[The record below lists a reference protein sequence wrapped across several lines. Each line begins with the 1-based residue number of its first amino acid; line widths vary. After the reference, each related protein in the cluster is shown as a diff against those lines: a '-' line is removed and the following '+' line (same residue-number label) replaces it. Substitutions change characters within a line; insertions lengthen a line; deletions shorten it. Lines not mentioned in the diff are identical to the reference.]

1 MEGEMLKRV
10 VALSAV
16 VLAGVLAFVAFAAV
30 AAAADYPDRP
40 VTIVV
45 GFPPGGASDIMARI
59 LTAKLGSVLG
69 QPFIVDNR
77 PGAGGNV
84 GGEFVAHAAPDGYTL
99 LLGNNAILAT
109 NVSLYSKIGFDPEK
123 DFAPISLIG
132 TQANVLVVNNDVKAH
147 SLVELIALAKA
158 NPGKLNFAS
167 SGYGLAAHLAGE
179 LFKAQAHIDI
189 VHVPYKGS
197 APALEDVIA
206 GQDQMMFATTS
217 GVMGFLKNGQVRAL
231 AVTTLKRTP
240 SLPDVPTMDEA
251 GLPGFEATTWHGLV
265 APAGTPPAIVA
276 ALNKAIGET
285 LKDPDI
291 QHKLANLGID
301 IAPDSPDQ
309 FAAYIKAEIPKWA
322 AVIKASGA
330 KME

>member
-1 MEGEMLKRV
+1 MLKRM
-10 VALSAV
+10 AV
-16 VLAGVLAFVAFAAV
+16 VLAGLLAFAALATG
-30 AAAADYPDRP
+30 AAAADYPTRP
-40 VTIVV
+40 ITIVV

-84 GGEFVAHAAPDGYTL
+84 AGEFVARAAPDGYTL

-109 NVSLYSKIGFDPEK
+109 NISLYGKIGFDPEK

-147 SLVELIALAKA
+147 SLAELIALAKA

-179 LFKAQAHIDI
+179 LFKAQAQIDI

-197 APALEDVIA
+197 APALQDVIA

-240 SLPDVPTMDEA
+240 ILPDVPTMDEA

-265 APAGTPPAIVA
+265 APAGTPPQIIA
-276 ALNKAIGET
+276 ALNKAVAET
-285 LKDPDI
+285 LEDADI
-291 QHKLANLGID
+291 QHKLAGLGID
-301 IAPDSPDQ
+301 IAPDTPEQ
-309 FAAYIKAEIPKWA
+309 FAAYIKMEIPKWA

-330 KME
+330 KMQ

>member
-1 MEGEMLKRV
+1 MVRTTILVGA
-10 VALSAV
+10 AL
-16 VLAGVLAFVAFAAV
+16 LALPCAPAL
-30 AAAADYPDRP
+30 AAADYPTRP
-40 VTIVV
+40 VALVV
-45 GFPPGGASDIMARI
+45 GFPPGGASDILARI
-59 LTAKLGSVLG
+59 IAGKLGGVLG

-84 GGEFVAHAAPDGYTL
+84 AGEAVAHAAPDGYTL

-109 NVSLYSKIGFDPEK
+109 NANLYAKIGFDPQA

-132 TQANVLVVNNDVKAH
+132 TQANVLVVNNTVPAH
-147 SLVELIALAKA
+147 SLAELIALAKA
-158 NPGKLNFAS
+158 SPGKLNFAS

-217 GVMGFLKNGQVRAL
+217 GVMGFLSNGQVRAL
-231 AVTTLKRTP
+231 AVTTLKRTAI
-240 SLPDVPTMDEA
+240 LPDIPTMDKS
-251 GLPGFEATTWHGLV
+251 GLRGFEATTWHGLV
-265 APAGTPPAIVA
+265 APAGTPPAVIDTLHRA
-276 ALNKAIGET
+276 LLEALN
-285 LKDPDI
+285 DPDVRA
-291 QHKLANLGID
+291 KLAALGID
-301 IAPDSPDQ
+301 IAPDSPEE
-309 FAAYIKAEIPKWA
+309 FAAYIKSEIPKWA

-330 KME
+330 KLE

>member
-1 MEGEMLKRV
+1 MMLRRMSAALV
-10 VALSAV
+10 GLLALVAAT
-16 VLAGVLAFVAFAAV
+16 AV
-30 AAAADYPDRP
+30 ATAADYPDRP
-40 VTIVV
+40 VTLVV
-45 GFPPGGASDIMARI
+45 GFPPGGASDILARI
-59 LTAKLGSVLG
+59 ITDKLGSLLG

-84 GGEFVAHAAPDGYTL
+84 AGEAVAHATPDGYTL

-109 NVSLYSKIGFDPEK
+109 NVTLYSKTGFDPQN
-123 DFAPISLIG
+123 DFAPITLIG
-132 TQANVLVVNNDVKAH
+132 TQANVLVVNLDVPAH
-147 SLVELIALAKA
+147 SLAELIALAKA

-167 SGYGLAAHLAGE
+167 SGFGLAAHLAGE
-179 LFKAQAHIDI
+179 LFKAHAHIDI

-231 AVTTLKRTP
+231 AVTTLKRTAA
-240 SLPDVPTMDEA
+240 LPDIPTMDEA
-251 GLPGFEATTWHGLV
+251 GLPGFEAMTWHGLV
-265 APAGTPPAIVA
+265 APAGTPPAIIDTLHRAVV
-276 ALNKAIGET
+276 ET
-285 LKDPDI
+285 LKDASV
-291 QHKLANLGID
+291 QQKLAALGVD
-301 IAPDSPDQ
+301 VAPDSPDE

-330 KME
+330 KVE

>member
-1 MEGEMLKRV
+1 MLKRMA
-10 VALSAV
+10 AL
-16 VLAGVLAFVAFAAV
+16 LAGLLAFAALAAV
-30 AAAADYPDRP
+30 ATAADYPIRP

-84 GGEFVAHAAPDGYTL
+84 AGEFVAHAAPDGYTL

-109 NVSLYSKIGFDPEK
+109 NVSLYGKIGFDPEK
-123 DFAPISLIG
+123 DLAPISLIG

-147 SLVELIALAKA
+147 SLAELIALAKA

-265 APAGTPPAIVA
+265 APAGTPPAIIA
-276 ALNKAIGET
+276 ALNKAIAAT
-285 LKDPDI
+285 LNDPDI
-291 QHKLANLGID
+291 EHKLANLGID
-301 IAPDSPDQ
+301 IGPGTPAQ
-309 FAAYIKAEIPKWA
+309 FVAYIKAEIPKWA

>member
-1 MEGEMLKRV
+1 MLKRI
-10 VALSAV
+10 AGRLAV
-16 VLAGVLAFVAFAAV
+16 VLAGLLTFAACPAFAGVAV
-30 AAAADYPDRP
+30 AGYPDRP
-40 VTIVV
+40 ITIVV
-45 GFPPGGASDIMARI
+45 GFPPGGASDIMARV
-59 LTAKLGSVLG
+59 LTAKLGSLLG
-69 QPFIVDNR
+69 QPFVVDNR
-77 PGAGGNV
+77 PGAAGNV
-84 GGEFVAHAAPDGYTL
+84 AGEYVAHAAPDGYTL

-147 SLVELIALAKA
+147 SLAELIALAKA

-217 GVMGFLKNGQVRAL
+217 GVMGFLENGQVRPL

-240 SLPDVPTMDEA
+240 ILPDIPTMDEA

-265 APAGTPPAIVA
+265 APAGTPPQIIA
-276 ALNKAIGET
+276 ALNKAISET
-285 LKDPDI
+285 LKDPDMK
-291 QHKLANLGID
+291 HKLAGLGID
-301 IAPDSPDQ
+301 IAPDTPEQ
-309 FAAYIKAEIPKWA
+309 FAAYIKMEIPKWA

>member
-1 MEGEMLKRV
+1 M
-10 VALSAV
+10 
-16 VLAGVLAFVAFAAV
+16 FAATL

-69 QPFIVDNR
+69 QPFVVDNR

-84 GGEFVAHAAPDGYTL
+84 AGEFVAHAAPDGYTL

-132 TQANVLVVNNDVKAH
+132 TQANVLVVNDEVKAH
-147 SLVELIALAKA
+147 SLAELIALAKA

-197 APALEDVIA
+197 APALQDVIA

-217 GVMGFLKNGQVRAL
+217 GVMGFLKNDQVRAL

-240 SLPDVPTMDEA
+240 SLPEVPTMDEA

-265 APAGTPPAIVA
+265 APAGTPPQVIA
-276 ALNKAIGET
+276 ALNKAIAET

-291 QHKLANLGID
+291 QHKLADLGID
-301 IAPDSPDQ
+301 IAPDTPDQ
-309 FAAYIKAEIPKWA
+309 FAAYIKAEIPKWS
-322 AVIKASGA
+322 AVIKVSGA

>member
-1 MEGEMLKRV
+1 MLKRN
-10 VALSAV
+10 VAGALCILLALACLIASLCAASA
-16 VLAGVLAFVAFAAV
+16 ATA
-30 AAAADYPDRP
+30 YPARP
-40 VTIVV
+40 ITVVV

-69 QPFIVDNR
+69 QPFVVDNR

-84 GGEFVAHAAPDGYTL
+84 AGEFVAHAAPDGYTL

-109 NVSLYSKIGFDPEK
+109 NISLYPKTGFDPVK

-132 TQANVLVVNNDVKAH
+132 TQANVLVVNDAVPAH
-147 SLVELIALAKA
+147 SLAELIALAKA

-179 LFKAQAHIDI
+179 LFKAQARVDI

-217 GVMGFLKNGQVRAL
+217 GVMGFLENGQVRAL
-231 AVTTLKRTP
+231 AVTTLKRTAI
-240 SLPDVPTMDEA
+240 LPNVPTMDEL
-251 GLPGFEATTWHGLV
+251 GLHGFEATTWHGLV

-276 ALNKAIGET
+276 TLHQAIVET
-285 LKDPDI
+285 LADPGVGELL
-291 QHKLANLGID
+291 KKLGID
-301 IAPDSPDQ
+301 VVGSTPPE
-309 FAAYIKAEIPKWA
+309 FAAYIKSEIPKWA

-330 KME
+330 QLN

>member
-1 MEGEMLKRV
+1 MLKVMR
-10 VALSAV
+10 AA
-16 VLAGVLAFVAFAAV
+16 LAGLLALAAGTMVAT
-30 AAAADYPDRP
+30 AADYPSRP

-45 GFPPGGASDIMARI
+45 GFPPGGASDILARI
-59 LTAKLGSVLG
+59 IADKLGSLLG
-69 QPFIVDNR
+69 QPVVVDNR

-84 GGEFVAHAAPDGYTL
+84 AGEVVAHAAPDGYTL

-109 NVSLYSKIGFDPEK
+109 NASLYSKINFDPVK
-123 DFAPISLIG
+123 DFTPISLIG
-132 TQANVLVVNNDVKAH
+132 TQANVLVVNNDVPAH
-147 SLVELIALAKA
+147 SLAELIALAKA
-158 NPGKLNFAS
+158 KPGKLNFAS

-197 APALEDVIA
+197 APALEDVIS

-231 AVTTLKRTP
+231 AVTTLKRTAI
-240 SLPDVPTMDEA
+240 LPDIPTMDEA

-265 APAGTPPAIVA
+265 APAGTPPDIIGTLHRAIV
-276 ALNKAIGET
+276 ET
-285 LKDPDI
+285 LKETGV
-291 QHKLANLGID
+291 QQKLAALGVD

-309 FAAYIKAEIPKWA
+309 FAAYIKSEIPKWA
-322 AVIKASGA
+322 AIIKASGA
-330 KME
+330 KLE